1 MSCFLTTQ
9 TGFSAVPLDCLQ
21 EIFQY
26 LENDMTSLYRC
37 TLVNRTWCRINIA
50 LLWRRPFEY
59 SGSKSTR
66 RYSELIRTY
75 IACLS
80 KCVKMEIHKGY
91 YIPDHPR
98 PLFPYHQY
106 LKE

>member
-1 MSCFLTTQ
+1 MSYFLTTQ
-9 TGFSAVPLDCLQ
+9 TGFSAVPLDVLQ

-37 TLVNRTWCRINIA
+37 TLVNRTWCKTSIA

-75 IACLS
+75 ITCLS
-80 KCVKMEIHKGY
+80 RSAKMSINSAGY
-91 YIPDHPR
+91 VISDSPR
-98 PLFPYHQY
+98 HLFP
-106 LKE
+106 